1 MFLGHNTNGF
11 AHHRLEDTV
20 EILGKDGG
28 GQFDPQIVGL
38 LLDHLDE
45 ALSLRG

>member
-1 MFLGHNTNGF
+1 MRSLSDRPYRPALTI
-11 AHHRLEDTV
+11 AETV
-20 EILGKDGG
+20 EILKEGRGT
-28 GQFDPQIVGL
+28 QFDPQIVDL